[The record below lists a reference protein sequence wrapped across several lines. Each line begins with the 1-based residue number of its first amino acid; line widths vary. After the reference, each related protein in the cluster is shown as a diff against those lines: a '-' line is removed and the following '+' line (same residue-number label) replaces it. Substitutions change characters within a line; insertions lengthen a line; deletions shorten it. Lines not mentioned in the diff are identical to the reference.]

1 MLEIIGLPEN
11 APFSIALSIVAIF
24 AVIEIVG
31 MLIGMSVLS
40 VGDDLF
46 DIEIPDVDADVE
58 WGVAFINWT
67 KINQVP
73 LMVWLTVFLLFFGFS
88 GIILTQVVDI
98 LLGVTLPLWVSVP
111 MAFVTGF
118 LETTM
123 VATFIAKII
132 PSVETSAVHSDDFV
146 GNVAQITIG
155 TATAGNPAEAK
166 FIDDYN
172 QAHFV
177 LVVPMEENESFAQGE
192 RVVLIKKESSVWVS
206 TRYLDVD

>member
-88 GIILTQVVDI
+88 GIILTQVVD
-98 LLGVTLPLWVSVP
+98 LS
-111 MAFVTGF
+111 
-118 LETTM
+118 
-123 VATFIAKII
+123 
-132 PSVETSAVHSDDFV
+132 
-146 GNVAQITIG
+146 
-155 TATAGNPAEAK
+155 
-166 FIDDYN
+166 
-172 QAHFV
+172 
-177 LVVPMEENESFAQGE
+177 
-192 RVVLIKKESSVWVS
+192 LIHI
-206 TRYLDVD
+206 